1 MTETDRERPKYQP
14 YDPEGSPWVPQE
26 IEGMPFSKKS
36 EEMRAI
42 NRILER
48 RKRREAAIKSRPR

>member
-1 MTETDRERPKYQP
+1 MSEQDPNPSEYLP
-14 YDPEGSPWVPQE
+14 YDPEGSPWVAQA
-26 IEGMPFSKKS
+26 IEGMPFAKDS

-48 RKRREAAIKSRPR
+48 RKRREEALAPRSE